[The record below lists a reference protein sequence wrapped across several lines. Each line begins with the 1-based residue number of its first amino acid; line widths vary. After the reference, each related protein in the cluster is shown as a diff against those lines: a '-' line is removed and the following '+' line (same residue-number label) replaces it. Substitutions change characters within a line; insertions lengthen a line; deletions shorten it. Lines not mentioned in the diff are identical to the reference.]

1 METINKYFDLNS
13 LRVLVALEETRNV
26 SRAADLLDM
35 SQSGFSTA
43 LARLRIRLNDDLFV
57 RIPGG
62 MEPTARASTM
72 VEVARQVLS
81 QVESSILE
89 KPVFSPTTAQLE
101 FHLALTDIAQI
112 VFIPRLLHHLEK
124 EAPGVQIECSSPGQG
139 QLRDMLETG
148 KLDLA
153 LGYFPDLE
161 ANGFYQQRLYQH
173 TFACMVRKGHPVLS
187 GKLDRDTY
195 RALGHAVVASPA
207 RSNDLLERLLE
218 RHKIKRRIIVRTPH
232 YLTLPSIISES
243 DLVAS
248 VPLAI
253 AEYFAQLG
261 VVEVLALP
269 VPPPVFGVQQYWH
282 RRTNQDAGHK
292 WLREQ
297 MVRLFNSNSD
307 PWLQTER
314 SLYGQIRG
322 RRQ

>member
-1 METINKYFDLNS
+1 METINKNFDLNS

-43 LARLRIRLNDDLFV
+43 LARLRKRLNDDLFV

-62 MEPTARASTM
+62 MEPTARAMTM
-72 VEVARQVLS
+72 VEAARQVLS

-89 KPVFSPTTAQLE
+89 RPIFSPKTAQSE
-101 FHLALTDIAQI
+101 FHLALTDIAEI
-112 VFIPRLLHHLEK
+112 VFIPRLLNHLEK
-124 EAPGVQIECSSPGQG
+124 EAPGVKIECSSPGQG
-139 QLRDMLETG
+139 QLRNMLETG

-161 ANGFYQQRLYQH
+161 ANSFYQQRLYQH

-187 GKLDRDTY
+187 EKFDRDTY

-218 RHKIKRRIIVRTPH
+218 RHKIKRRIVVRTPH

-243 DLVAS
+243 DLLAT

-253 AEYFAQLG
+253 AEYFARLG

-269 VPPPVFGVQQYWH
+269 VTPTVFDVQQYWH
-282 RRTNQDAGHK
+282 RRANQDTGHK
-292 WLREQ
+292 WIREQ
-297 MVRLFNSNSD
+297 MVRLFNNVSD
-307 PWLQTER
+307 PWVQTER
-314 SLYGQIRG
+314 YLYGQIRG
-322 RRQ
+322 RR